1 MGRIKSTAIK
11 KAGRQISAANP
22 TLFSE
27 DFNVNKLALRN
38 TMPSKPIRNKVA
50 GYISRLVKM
59 QNKPRKKKEIEPNLL
74 ESSENKIGQNI

>member
-11 KAGRQISAANP
+11 KAGKQISAANP

-27 DFNVNKLALRN
+27 DFNVNKLALKN

-59 QNKPRKKKEIEPNLL
+59 QNHPKKKKEIEPNSLD
-74 ESSENKIGQNI
+74 SSEDKIRHNI